1 MTIHHA
7 FLYNDLFGISFP
19 APLGI
24 VLLSRIPALTTSR
37 PQSSSLALI
46 LPHDILD
53 RSHIVL
59 RFPTSVISRKSQTP
73 TQPQMHPSPNPS
85 SPHTQL
91 PLLPHPPV

>member
-7 FLYNDLFGISFP
+7 FINDPFGISFP

-24 VLLSRIPALTTSR
+24 VLFSRILALTTSR
-37 PQSSSLALI
+37 PQHSPLALV

-59 RFPTSVISRKSQTP
+59 RFPASVISKKPQTP
-73 TQPQMHPSPNPS
+73 NASFLDPKLSPNANPSASSPS
-85 SPHTQL
+85 S
-91 PLLPHPPV
+91 